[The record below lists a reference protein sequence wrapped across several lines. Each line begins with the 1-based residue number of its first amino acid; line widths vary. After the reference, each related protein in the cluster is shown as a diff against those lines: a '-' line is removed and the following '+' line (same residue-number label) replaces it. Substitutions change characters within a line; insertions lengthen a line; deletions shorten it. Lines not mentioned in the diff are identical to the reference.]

1 MGRTAWR
8 EFELLLRRPVL
19 LGLVVLLP
27 VLMIALLMGIFRA
40 GTPTGMAVAVV
51 DLDRSDLSRR
61 ITRMLDAAPEVQV
74 THHALSLSEAR
85 SLIVSGAVRGTVWL
99 PAGLERDMTRGERP
113 EIVTFYDN
121 QHMSA
126 GSMVARGARGAID
139 TAVAGLRLSIRQDE
153 GEAPAQAQTALQP
166 IPLQTHALF
175 NPAFDYVHFLLAAL
189 VPTVLQIIAAAGTAY
204 AISLDFGPGR
214 DPRALLRLAGG
225 LLPAMLGKILP
236 YTALFLLILGLSD
249 VVLYGWLGV
258 PLRGSLLLMAAG
270 AVLFVLASQL
280 IGALAFVATRK
291 MGTAASII
299 AVITAPAFGFMGLG
313 FPREAMSWVA
323 QGWSALIPGTWYVQ
337 LRIDQS
343 LRATPVEISVWPV
356 LWLAL
361 ITAGLA
367 GLTLAQLA
375 RLRRA
380 VEVAA

>member
-1 MGRTAWR
+1 MLR
-8 EFELLLRRPVL
+8 EFRLLLHRPVL

-27 VLMIALLMGIFRA
+27 VLMIALLTGIFRA
-40 GTPTGMAVAVV
+40 GIPTGMAVAVV
-51 DLDRSDLSRR
+51 DLDRSDLSRSL
-61 ITRMLDAAPEVQV
+61 TRMLDAAPEVRV
-74 THHALSLSEAR
+74 THQALSLSEAR
-85 SLIVSGAVRGTVWL
+85 ALIVSGDVRGAVWL

-126 GSMVARGARGAID
+126 GSLVARGARGAID
-139 TAVAGLRLSIRQDE
+139 TALAGLRVSIREEQ
-153 GEAPAQAQTALQP
+153 GEAPTQAQVALQP
-166 IPLQTHALF
+166 IPLQAHALF

-189 VPTVLQIIAAAGTAY
+189 VPTILQIIAAAGTAY

-214 DPRALLRLAGG
+214 NPHDLVRRAGG
-225 LLPAMLGKILP
+225 LLPAMLGKIVP
-236 YTALFLLILGLSD
+236 YTVVFLLILGLSD
-249 VVLYGWLGV
+249 VALYGWLDV
-258 PLRGSLLLMAAG
+258 PLRGSLPLMAAG

-280 IGALAFVATRK
+280 IGALAFVLTRN

-313 FPREAMSWVA
+313 FPREAMAPLA
-323 QGWSALIPGTWYVQ
+323 QAWGALIPGTWYVQ

-361 ITAGLA
+361 IALGLA
-367 GLTLAQLA
+367 GLTLTQLA
-375 RLRRA
+375 RLRRNL
-380 VEVAA
+380 ETAA

>member
-1 MGRTAWR
+1 MGRLMGR
-8 EFELLLRRPVL
+8 EFALLLRRPVL

-27 VLMIALLMGIFRA
+27 VLMIALLTGIFRA
-40 GTPTGMAVAVV
+40 GIPTGMAVAVV
-51 DLDRSDLSRR
+51 DLDRSDLSRS

-74 THHALSLSEAR
+74 THQALTLSEAR
-85 SLIVSGAVRGTVWL
+85 ALIVSGAVRGAVLL
-99 PAGLERDMTRGERP
+99 PAGLERDSTRGERP

-139 TAVAGLRLSIRQDE
+139 TALADLRLSIRQGQ
-153 GEAPAQAQTALQP
+153 GEAPAQAQSALQP
-166 IPLQTHALF
+166 IPMQTHALF

-189 VPTVLQIIAAAGTAY
+189 VPTVLQILAAAGTAY
-204 AISLDFGPGR
+204 AISLDFGSGR
-214 DPRALLRLAGG
+214 DPRELVRLSGG

-258 PLRGSLLLMAAG
+258 PLRGSLPLMAAG
-270 AVLFVLASQL
+270 AVMFVLAAQL
-280 IGALAFVATRK
+280 IGTLAFVATRN

-299 AVITAPAFGFMGLG
+299 AVITAPAFGYMGLG
-313 FPREAMSWVA
+313 FPREAMSPLA
-323 QGWSALIPGTWYVQ
+323 QAWGALIPGTWYVQ

-343 LRATPVEISVWPV
+343 LRATPVEISIWPV

-361 ITAGLA
+361 ITLGLA
-367 GLTLAQLA
+367 ALVLAQLA
-375 RLRRA
+375 RLRRT
-380 VEVAA
+380 VEVAP